1 MQPLQQQNAGY
12 DRAITVFSPD
22 GRLFQVEYARE
33 AVKRGTTSLGLK
45 SKEGVVLIVDKR
57 TVSRL
62 VEAKSIEK
70 IFQIDNHIG
79 AATSGLVADA
89 RALIERARIES
100 QINKITYNEP
110 ILVGGLAKK
119 ICDMK
124 QMYTQNG
131 GVRPFGSALIIGGV
145 NGEDV
150 KLFETDPSGALIE
163 YKATAIGSGVQAA
176 MDVFEES
183 YEDDISLEDAI
194 NLGLDALYEATEGR
208 TTEQSVEIAVIE
220 VDTQSYRK
228 LSDDEVSKY
237 VDALLERKAEEEED
251 ESDDEEEAEEK
262 AEDVEAEAED
272 ADSEEGSEEEVI
284 DENDEESV
292 SEEGSE
298 E

>member
-45 SKEGVVLIVDKR
+45 SKDGVVLIVDKR

-79 AATSGLVADA
+79 VATSGLVADA
-89 RALIERARIES
+89 RALVERARIES

-145 NGEDV
+145 NGGDA

-176 MDVFEES
+176 MDVFEER
-183 YEDDISLEDAI
+183 YEDDLSLEDAI
-194 NLGLDALYEATEGR
+194 NLGLDALYEATEGK
-208 TTEQSVEIAVIE
+208 TTSQSVEIAVIE
-220 VDTQSYRK
+220 IDTQTYKK
-228 LSDDEVSKY
+228 LSGDEVSKY
-237 VDALLERKAEEEED
+237 VEALLERNAEEEE
-251 ESDDEEEAEEK
+251 EEYDDEE
-262 AEDVEAEAED
+262 DVEENS
-272 ADSEEGSEEEVI
+272 DSEEEL
-284 DENDEESV
+284 DENDSEES
-292 SEEGSE
+292 SEE
-298 E
+298 

>member
-45 SKEGVVLIVDKR
+45 SKDGVVLIVDKR

-70 IFQIDNHIG
+70 IFQIDDHIG
-79 AATSGLVADA
+79 VATSGLVADA
-89 RALIERARIES
+89 RALVERARIES

-119 ICDMK
+119 ICDLK
-124 QMYTQNG
+124 QLYTQNG

-145 NGEDV
+145 NGEETR
-150 KLFETDPSGALIE
+150 LYETDPSGALIE

-176 MDVFEES
+176 VDVFEER
-183 YEDDISLEDAI
+183 YEEDLSLEDAI
-194 NLGLDALYEATEGR
+194 NLCLDALYEATEGR
-208 TTEQSVEIAVIE
+208 TTEDSVEIAVIE
-220 VDTQSYRK
+220 VATQAYRK
-228 LSDDEVSKY
+228 LSDEEVSGY
-237 VDALLERKAEEEED
+237 VKDLLERNAEEEEPEEEEVEEAEAA
-251 ESDDEEEAEEK
+251 ESEEDAAEEAEE
-262 AEDVEAEAED
+262 AEE
-272 ADSEEGSEEEVI
+272 SEEDGAEEEASE
-284 DENDEESV
+284 DKDSAEE
-292 SEEGSE
+292 
-298 E
+298 